1 MNTRWKSK
9 KIIKIIRGCFLILLV
24 ANTITS
30 CESNELSELLEVETI
45 TDDNDTGGDDTGG
58 DDTDGDTANLVT
70 YQNTTKAILDNACVQ
85 CHNATTANGGVR
97 LHNYANASS
106 VAASGRMIARMTNSG
121 SPMPPSGNLPN
132 AIIQDVIDWIDDGTL
147 EN

>member
-1 MNTRWKSK
+1 MNTCWKSK
-9 KIIKIIRGCFLILLV
+9 KTIKMILGCFLTGLV
-24 ANTITS
+24 ASTTVS
-30 CESNELSELLEVETI
+30 CESNELSELIESETI
-45 TDDNDTGGDDTGG
+45 TDDSTSGDDTGN

-97 LHNYANASS
+97 LHNYANASA
-106 VAASGRMIARMTNSG
+106 VAESGRMIARMTSSG

-132 AIIQDVIDWIDDGTL
+132 VIIQDIIDWIDDGTL

>member
-9 KIIKIIRGCFLILLV
+9 KTIKIIIGCFLIGLV
-24 ANTITS
+24 ASTTTS
-30 CESNELSELLEVETI
+30 CESNELSELLEAEIIADDDT
-45 TDDNDTGGDDTGG
+45 TDDGTGG
-58 DDTDGDTANLVT
+58 DDTDDDTANLVT
-70 YQNTTKAILDNACVQ
+70 YQNTAKAILDNACVQ

-97 LHNYANASS
+97 LHNFANASA
-106 VAASGRMIARMTNSG
+106 VAESGRMVIRMTSSG

-132 AIIQDVIDWIDDGTL
+132 AIVQDIIDWIDDGTL

>member
-9 KIIKIIRGCFLILLV
+9 KTIKIIFGCFLMGLV
-24 ANTITS
+24 AITTTS
-30 CESNELSELLEVETI
+30 CESNELSELLEAETI
-45 TDDNDTGGDDTGG
+45 ADDGDTGDG
-58 DDTDGDTANLVT
+58 DTDGDTANLVT

-97 LHNYANASS
+97 LHNYTNAS
-106 VAASGRMIARMTNSG
+106 AIANSGRMIARMTNSG
-121 SPMPPSGNLPN
+121 SPMPPSGNLPDP
-132 AIIQDVIDWIDDGTL
+132 IIQDIIDWIDDGTL

>member
-9 KIIKIIRGCFLILLV
+9 KKIKILLGCFLIVLV
-24 ANTITS
+24 ANTTIS
-30 CESNELSELLEVETI
+30 CESNELSELSEAETI
-45 TDDNDTGGDDTGG
+45 TDDDPSGEDTAG
-58 DDTDGDTANLVT
+58 DDTDGDTSNLVT

-85 CHNATTANGGVR
+85 CHNATTANGGIR
-97 LHNYANASS
+97 LHNYTNASS
-106 VAASGRMIARMTNSG
+106 VAGSGRMITRMTNTG

-132 AIIQDVIDWIDDGTL
+132 AIIQDIIDWIDDGTL